1 MLDGDVFDGGVLEG
15 VVSSLMPSASLRV
28 ALSVALTTA
37 ATHGNLRETPAPY
50 ALGVS
55 QQHPPVTITIESP
68 RQPEV
73 ERLLDAS
80 SAYAQSLYPPESNFL
95 LDLTDLE
102 RPEVAFYVARIGE
115 RAVGI
120 AALVVE
126 STADTDGEPPT
137 TGELATTGELPTTG
151 ELKRMFVDPS
161 ARGRGVAGALLT
173 RIEADAAARGIHQLV
188 LETGDLHHAAQSL
201 YRRHGYRRIP
211 QFGQYVGEPHSVCF
225 AKPLAAFRDRRDVG

>member
-1 MLDGDVFDGGVLEG
+1 M
-15 VVSSLMPSASLRV
+15 
-28 ALSVALTTA
+28 
-37 ATHGNLRETPAPY
+37 N
-50 ALGVS
+50 
-55 QQHPPVTITIESP
+55 QHQLPVTIAIEPP

-95 LDLTDLE
+95 LDLATLD
-102 RPEVAFYVARIGE
+102 RPEVTFYVGRIGE

-120 AALVVE
+120 AALVVDA
-126 STADTDGEPPT
+126 TAETVGEPPT
-137 TGELATTGELPTTG
+137 TDEPPTTG

-161 ARGRGVAGALLT
+161 ARGRGVAGALLAC
-173 RIEADAAARGIHQLV
+173 IEADAATRGIRQIV

-201 YRRHGYRRIP
+201 YTRHGYREIP

-225 AKPLAAFRDRRDVG
+225 AKPLIAFRDRRDVG